1 MYIFYSKSTKLV
13 DMKSE
18 VPQKKNTKLLD
29 LTIILLSLV
38 NIFVFVWYI
47 PQLDNQIGDY
57 RGNLTA
63 IEKEIAVLD
72 QIKYDYNL
80 EDTKLLIAR
89 GNLDLVYTLIDLMD
103 LQEEE
108 SYLSEYEQTVAFVDV
123 LALRAIGGR
132 YGFEDSMVS
141 DADDYTQTINQYR
154 WQYEQ
159 MWLEEREGYL
169 ADIEGLKAEINGV
182 ELLKSRL
189 VVGGMLVQVVV
200 SLLTYQK
207 GRSD

>member
-1 MYIFYSKSTKLV
+1 
-13 DMKSE
+13 MKPE
-18 VPQKKNTKLLD
+18 APQKKNTKLLD
-29 LTIILLSLV
+29 LAIILLSLV
-38 NIFVFVWYI
+38 NIFVWYI
-47 PQLDNQIGDY
+47 PQLDNQIGEY

-63 IEKEIAVLD
+63 IENEIADLD

-141 DADDYTQTINQYR
+141 DAEDYTQTINQYT

-159 MWLEEREGYL
+159 MWLEEKEGYQ
-169 ADIEGLKAEINGV
+169 ADIEVLKAEINGI

-189 VVGGMLVQVVV
+189 VIGGMLVQVLI

>member
-1 MYIFYSKSTKLV
+1 MPPEET
-13 DMKSE
+13 
-18 VPQKKNTKLLD
+18 QKKKIKLLD
-29 LTIILLSLV
+29 LAIILLSLV